1 MLSRCMLVSTR
12 TFTFVAF
19 EPRTISGSPPSD
31 KQVGVV
37 FPAQLQLPNYLRLF
51 VPGSYRMNAT
61 YTSQ

>member
-1 MLSRCMLVSTR
+1 MLSRCMLVSIR

-37 FPAQLQLPNYLRLF
+37 FPAQLPNYLRLF